1 MEGGCKLKFAPKAK
15 GVKYI
20 TLLMIAVGIFFIIP
34 GILYMLEGGPLI
46 ALLPLALAAASLV
59 TALGLYEIKKIAW
72 LAAII
77 IGLAGTMIFM
87 ADWVN
92 VNVESILGSIICMI
106 LLVGLVLERRYYL
119 TA

>member
-1 MEGGCKLKFAPKAK
+1 MEGGCKLKLAPKAK

-20 TLLMIAVGIFFIIP
+20 TLLMIVVGVFFIIP
-34 GILYMLEGGPLI
+34 GILYILEGGPMI
-46 ALLPLALAAASLV
+46 ALLPLTLAVVSIV
-59 TALGLYEIKKIAW
+59 TAAGLYMIKKLAW

-77 IGLAGTMIFM
+77 IGLVGTLIFM

-92 VNVESILGSIICMI
+92 VNAESIIGS
-106 LLVGLVLERRYYL
+106 LLTITLLIGLVLKRKYYL